1 MSNKKEIFW
10 RIGLAYLMLILLGV
24 GILWQV
30 FYIQNV
36 QGNYY
41 RALADSITTKY
52 APVAAERG
60 NIYSVD
66 GRLLA
71 TSLPSFE
78 IRMDMKA
85 DGLTKEL
92 FRKNIDSLS
101 LCMANFFGD
110 KSSSDY
116 KKLFVAA
123 RVRGERYFLVKKNVS
138 YPDLQIVKAFPI
150 FRYGQFKGG
159 FIALQ
164 HNRREYPFKEL
175 ANRTIGY
182 MRDATV
188 QPVGLEGQ
196 FNSQLTGIA
205 GKRLMQKVSGG
216 EFLPIN
222 DKNEIDP
229 QNGKDII
236 STIDVNLQDVAEDAL
251 KKTLIANKADH
262 GCCVVMDVK
271 TGAIRAIANLGKQ
284 NDGGYAEDYNYA
296 VGESHEPGSTFKLAS
311 MIALLE
317 DGYVN
322 LNDTVDLELGVHSY
336 WSGKFS
342 QTMHDAE
349 HHSLRR
355 VNVLSAFAHSSN
367 VGISKLVNEYYS
379 KNPEKYLQH
388 LRDLGLNQKLCIEI
402 PGEQQPYIQ
411 STMDKTFTR
420 FSLPWM
426 SVGYE
431 VKISPLQI
439 LTLYNAV
446 ANNGTMMKPY
456 LVQAIDEYGKPEQQF
471 QPAILKQKI
480 CSDKTLQALQE
491 LLEAVV
497 DSGTARA
504 LKNPN
509 YSIAGKTGTAQIADD
524 KHHYADKVYQS
535 SFVGY
540 FPADKPLYSC
550 IVVVNAPSNGIYYG
564 AAVAGPVFKE
574 LADKIFSTDL
584 DLHPA
589 VEALVND
596 TVSLPKVKSG
606 YKPDLNIVFAQLGI
620 HCESKPENAW
630 VNVATSGREV
640 TMTDKK
646 ENEETGVV
654 PDVKGMGLRDAL
666 YLLENCGLKV
676 NTLGA
681 GSVTSQSIQPGAS
694 FQKGQ
699 MISIT
704 LSL

>member
-10 RIGLAYLMLILLGV
+10 RIGLAYLMLILLGI
-24 GILWQV
+24 GIIVQV

-36 QGNYY
+36 KGSYY
-41 RALADSITTKY
+41 RSLADSITTKY
-52 APVAAERG
+52 SPVPAERG
-60 NIYSVD
+60 NIYSAD

-85 DGLTKEL
+85 DGLTKDV
-92 FRKNIDSLS
+92 FKQNIDSLS
-101 LCMANFFGD
+101 MRMANFFRD
-110 KSSSDY
+110 KSPSDY

-123 RVRGERYFLVKKNVS
+123 RVRGERYFLVKKDVS
-138 YPDLQIVKAFPI
+138 YPDLQTVKTFPI
-150 FRYGQFKGG
+150 FRLGQFKGG

-164 HNRREYPFKEL
+164 HNKRQYPFKEL

-188 QPVGLEGQ
+188 QPVGLEGK
-196 FNSQLTGIA
+196 FNSDLTGIP

-236 STIDVNLQDVAEDAL
+236 TTLDVNLQDVAEDAL
-251 KKTLIANKADH
+251 MKSLIENKADH

-271 TGAIRAIANLGKQ
+271 TGAIRAMANLGKQ
-284 NDGGYAEDYNYA
+284 DNGSYREDYNYA

-317 DGYVN
+317 DGFVD
-322 LNDTVDLELGVHSY
+322 LNDTVDLELGIHSY
-336 WSGKFS
+336 WNGRYR
-342 QTMHDAE
+342 QIMHDAE
-349 HHSLRR
+349 RHNLNR
-355 VNVLSAFAHSSN
+355 VNLVSAFAHSSN
-367 VGISKLVNEYYS
+367 VGISKLVDEYYS
-379 KNPEKYLQH
+379 KQPEKYLQH
-388 LRDLGLNQKLCIEI
+388 LRDLKFDQKLGVEI
-402 PGEQQPYIQ
+402 PGEHQPYIKDIK
-411 STMDKTFTR
+411 DKTFTR

-439 LTLYNAV
+439 LALYNAV

-456 LVQAIDEYGKPEQQF
+456 LVQAIDEYGKPERQF
-471 QPAILKQKI
+471 QPTVLEQKI
-480 CSDKTLQALQE
+480 CSEKTLEALRTI
-491 LLEAVV
+491 LLAVV
-497 DSGTARA
+497 DSGTGRT
-504 LKNPN
+504 LRDPN

-524 KHHYADKVYQS
+524 TRKYADKIYQS

-540 FPADKPLYSC
+540 FPADHPLYSC

-574 LADKIFSTDL
+574 LADKVFSTNL
-584 DLHPA
+584 DLHSA
-589 VEALVND
+589 IEEQVND
-596 TVSLPKVKSG
+596 TVSMPKLKSG
-606 YKPDLNIVFAQLGI
+606 YKNDLSTVCTQLGI
-620 HCESKPENAW
+620 HYQSNSENAW
-630 VNVATSGREV
+630 VNVMAAGNKV
-640 TMTDKK
+640 VITDKK
-646 ENEETGVV
+646 DSEEPGVV
-654 PDVKGMGLRDAL
+654 PDVKGMGLRNAL

-676 NTLGA
+676 NALGA
-681 GSVTSQSIQPGAS
+681 GSVTSQSMQPGTS

>member
-1 MSNKKEIFW
+1 MSTKKDIFW
-10 RIGLAYLMLILLGV
+10 RIGLAYTMLILLSM
-24 GILWQV
+24 GIVWQV

-36 QGNYY
+36 KGSYY
-41 RALADSITTKY
+41 RSLADSITTKY
-52 APVAAERG
+52 VPVAAERG
-60 NIYSVD
+60 NIYSAD

-71 TSLPSFE
+71 TSLPGFE
-78 IRMDMKA
+78 IRMDMRA

-92 FRKNIDSLS
+92 FRQNIDSLS
-101 LCMANFFGD
+101 LCMAKFFGD
-110 KSSSDY
+110 RSSSDY
-116 KKLFVAA
+116 KKIFVTA
-123 RVRGERYFLVKKNVS
+123 RARGERYFLVKKNLT
-138 YPDLQIVKAFPI
+138 YPQLQAIRRFPI
-150 FRYGQFKGG
+150 FRFGQFKGG
-159 FIALQ
+159 FIAIQ
-164 HNRREYPFKEL
+164 HNERAYPFKEL

-188 QPVGLEGQ
+188 QPVGLEGK
-196 FNSQLTGIA
+196 FNDQLTGIP

-229 QNGKDII
+229 QIGKDII
-236 STIDVNLQDVAEDAL
+236 TTIDVNLQDVAEEAL

-271 TGAIRAIANLGKQ
+271 TGGIRAIANLGK
-284 NDGGYAEDYNYA
+284 NDDGNYSEDYNYA

-311 MIALLE
+311 MIALLD

-322 LNDTVDLELGVHSY
+322 LYDTVDLEQGTHQY
-336 WSGKFS
+336 WN

-349 HHSLRR
+349 HHNLGR
-355 VNVLSAFAHSSN
+355 VSVLSAFAHSSN

-379 KNPEKYLQH
+379 QNPEKYLQH
-388 LRDLGLNQKLCIEI
+388 LRDLGLNKKLHVEV
-402 PGEQQPYIQ
+402 PGEQQPYIK
-411 STMDKTFTR
+411 STKDKTFTR

-446 ANNGTMMKPY
+446 ANNGKMMKPY
-456 LVQAIDEYGKPEQQF
+456 LVMDIDEYGKPEQVF
-471 QPAILKQKI
+471 QPVVLKEKI
-480 CSDKTLQALQE
+480 CTDKTLQSLQK
-491 LLEAVV
+491 LLEAVI
-497 DSGTARA
+497 DSGTARN
-504 LKNPN
+504 LRNPD
-509 YSIAGKTGTAQIADD
+509 YAIAGKTGTALIADE
-524 KHHYADKVYQS
+524 KHGYRNKVYQS

-564 AAVAGPVFKE
+564 ALVAAPVFKE
-574 LADKIFSTDL
+574 IADKIFSTNL

-589 VEALVND
+589 IEAQVND
-596 TVSLPKVKSG
+596 TLSLPQMKAG
-606 YKPDLNIVFAQLGI
+606 YKTDLIKVCTQLGI
-620 HCESKPENAW
+620 HDEAKSETPW
-630 VNVATSGREV
+630 VNVSALGKEIV
-640 TMTDKK
+640 MMDKM

-654 PDVKGMGLRDAL
+654 PDVRGMGLRDAL
-666 YLLENCGLKV
+666 YLLENSGLKV
-676 NTLGA
+676 NSSGA

-694 FQKGQ
+694 IQKGQ

>member
-1 MSNKKEIFW
+1 MSNKKDIFW
-10 RIGLAYLMLILLGV
+10 RIGLAYFMLMLLGI
-24 GILWQV
+24 GILAQV
-30 FYIQNV
+30 IYIQNV
-36 QGNYY
+36 KGSYY
-41 RALADSITTKY
+41 RAMADSITTKY
-52 APVAAERG
+52 AQVPAERG
-60 NIYSVD
+60 NIYSSD

-78 IRMDMKA
+78 IRMDMRA
-85 DGLTKEL
+85 DGLTKDL
-92 FRKNIDSLS
+92 FNQHIDSLS
-101 LCMANFFGD
+101 LCMSKFFGD

-123 RVRGERYFLVKKNVS
+123 RSRHERYFLVKKSVS
-138 YPDLQIVKAFPI
+138 YPDLQTVKTFPI
-150 FRYGQFKGG
+150 FRLGQFKGG
-159 FIALQ
+159 FIAIQ
-164 HNRREYPFKEL
+164 HNKRQYPFKEL

-182 MRDATV
+182 MRDASV
-188 QPVGLEGQ
+188 QPVGLEGK
-196 FNSQLTGIA
+196 FDSQLTGLP

-229 QNGKDII
+229 QNGKDIVT
-236 STIDVNLQDVAEDAL
+236 TIDVNLQDVAEDAL
-251 KKTLIANKADH
+251 KKTLIQNKADH
-262 GCCVVMDVK
+262 GCCVLMEVK
-271 TGAIRAIANLGKQ
+271 TGAIRAIANLGVQ
-284 NDGGYAEDYNYA
+284 PDGSYTEDYNYA

-322 LNDTVDLELGVHSY
+322 LDDTVDLELGYHQY
-336 WSGKFS
+336 WN

-349 HHSLRR
+349 HHNLRR
-355 VNVLSAFAHSSN
+355 VNVISAFAHSSN

-379 KNPEKYLQH
+379 SNPEKYLQH
-388 LRDLGLNQKLCIEI
+388 LRDLGLDKKLHIEI
-402 PGEQQPYIQ
+402 PGEQQPYIKN
-411 STMDKTFTR
+411 TKDKTFTR

-431 VKISPLQI
+431 VKVSPLQI
-439 LTLYNAV
+439 LTMYNAV
-446 ANNGTMMKPY
+446 ANNGTMMKPF
-456 LVQAIDEYGKPEQQF
+456 LLQAIDEYGKPEQLF
-471 QPAILKQKI
+471 SPVVMKQQI
-480 CSDKTLQALQE
+480 CSSQTLSALHR

-504 LKNPN
+504 LKNDN

-524 KHHYADKVYQS
+524 KRGYQVKVYQS

-574 LADKIFSTDL
+574 IADKIFSTDL

-589 VEALVND
+589 IEARVND
-596 TVSLPKVKSG
+596 TILLPQIKTA
-606 YKPDLNIVFAQLGI
+606 YKQDMNILFAALGI
-620 HCESKPENAW
+620 HPDSRSETAW
-630 VNVATSGREV
+630 VNASQSGNQL
-640 TMTDKK
+640 TLTDRK
-646 ENEETGVV
+646 EAEQTGVV
-654 PDVKGMGLRDAL
+654 PDVSGMGLRDAL
-666 YLLENCGLKV
+666 YLLENSGLKANAV
-676 NTLGA
+676 GA
-681 GSVTSQSIQPGAS
+681 GSVTSQSLRAGTS

-699 MISIT
+699 NISIT
-704 LSL
+704 LGL